1 MINAVPG
8 KATTA
13 LSLRNRLQLHD
24 KPRTSVSEAVKLS
37 ASTTKKNKEKG
48 RETAERA
55 DDFVFSFSS
64 TCQFQEGREAVTEA
78 DRIGLSTSSSV
89 SAQLASFSAKLSR
102 WWKLG
107 AVRLYQFQPSRSYCS
122 LTDYD

>member
-1 MINAVPG
+1 MINAVPS

-13 LSLRNRLQLHD
+13 LSLHNRLQLHD

-55 DDFVFSFSS
+55 DDFVVSFSS
-64 TCQFQEGREAVTEA
+64 TCQFQEGSEAVTEA

-89 SAQLASFSAKLSR
+89 SVQLASFRKEE
-102 WWKLG
+102 
-107 AVRLYQFQPSRSYCS
+107 RL
-122 LTDYD
+122 